1 MPGGCEV
8 TSESRWE
15 QEAQRWVRWARTL
28 GHDAYWYYSPSFF
41 DTIVPRPAGRTLE
54 IGCGEGRVARD
65 LARRGH
71 TVVALD
77 TSPTLVR
84 SAKAA
89 DPAGCYL
96 LADAV
101 TLPFHDASVD
111 LVVVYNSLMDVSDM
125 PAVVAEA
132 ARVLR
137 PGRHLCVSVTHPM
150 SDAGRFAG
158 QQPEAPFTIPGTYL
172 GRRRIDDT
180 FERDGLQMTFHG
192 WSYPLED
199 YARALEEAGLV
210 LELLRE
216 PAVSEAAV
224 SQHPSWRRWQRLPMF
239 LQLRAVKREGH
250 SRRGRHDRT
259 TSS

>member
-1 MPGGCEV
+1 V
-8 TSESRWE
+8 TSEFRWE
-15 QEAQRWVRWARTL
+15 QEAERWVRWARTP

-41 DTIVPRPAGRTLE
+41 DTVVPRPGRRTLE

-71 TVVALD
+71 IVVALD

-89 DPAGCYL
+89 DPAGRYL
-96 LADAV
+96 LADAA
-101 TLPFHDASVD
+101 TLPFPDASFD
-111 LVVVYNSLMDVSDM
+111 LVVAYNSLMDVSDM

-132 ARVLR
+132 ARVLK

-150 SDAGRFAG
+150 SDAGSFAG
-158 QQPEAPFTIPGTYL
+158 QQPEAPFTILGTYL
-172 GRRRIDDT
+172 GRRRFEGT

-199 YARALEEAGLV
+199 YARALGDAGLLIEV
-210 LELLRE
+210 IRE
-216 PAVSEAAV
+216 PSVSETAV
-224 SQHPSWRRWQRLPMF
+224 RKHPSWRRWQRLPMF

-250 SRRGRHDRT
+250 FWRGGHGRT

>member
-1 MPGGCEV
+1 VV
-8 TSESRWE
+8 TSESQWE
-15 QEAQRWVRWARTL
+15 QQAQQWVRWARTP
-28 GHDAYWYYSPSFF
+28 GHDAYWYYSPSFL
-41 DTIVPRPAGRTLE
+41 DTVVPRPGRRTLE

-65 LARRGH
+65 LAHRGH

-84 SAKAA
+84 AAKAA
-89 DPAGCYL
+89 DPTGRYL
-96 LADAV
+96 LADAA

-111 LVVVYNSLMDVSDM
+111 LVVAYNSLMDVSDM

-137 PGRHLCVSVTHPM
+137 PGRHLCVSVTHPL
-150 SDAGRFAG
+150 SDAGSFAG
-158 QQPEAPFTIPGTYL
+158 QQPKAPFTIPGTYL
-172 GRRRIDDT
+172 GRRRFEGT

-192 WSYPLED
+192 WCYPLED
-199 YARALEEAGLV
+199 YARALEDAGLL

-216 PAVSEAAV
+216 PAASEAAV
-224 SQHPSWRRWQRLPMF
+224 SRNPSWRRWQRLPMF

-250 SRRGRHDRT
+250 VRRGRHDRT

>member
-1 MPGGCEV
+1 V
-8 TSESRWE
+8 SSESRWE
-15 QEAQRWVRWARTL
+15 QEAERWVRWARTP

-41 DTIVPRPAGRTLE
+41 DTILPRPARRTLE

-89 DPAGCYL
+89 DPAGRYL
-96 LADAV
+96 LADAAW
-101 TLPFHDASVD
+101 LPFPDASFD
-111 LVVVYNSLMDVSDM
+111 LVVAYNSLMDVSDM
-125 PAVVAEA
+125 PAVVGEA

-137 PGRHLCVSVTHPM
+137 PGRHLCVSVTHPL
-150 SDAGRFAG
+150 SDAGSFAG
-158 QQPEAPFTIPGTYL
+158 EQPDAPFTIPGAYL
-172 GRRRIDDT
+172 GRRRFEGS

-199 YARALEEAGLV
+199 YACALEDAGLL
-210 LELLRE
+210 LEMLRE
-216 PAVSEAAV
+216 PSVSEAAV
-224 SQHPSWRRWQRLPMF
+224 RQHPSWQRWQRLPMF

-250 SRRGRHDRT
+250 FRRGGHGRT

>member
-1 MPGGCEV
+1 M

-15 QEAQRWVRWARTL
+15 QEAQRWVHWARTP

-41 DTIVPRPAGRTLE
+41 DTVVPRPGQRTLD

-89 DPAGCYL
+89 DPTGCYV
-96 LADAV
+96 LADGAS
-101 TLPFHDASVD
+101 LPFPAASFD
-111 LVVVYNSLMDVSDM
+111 LVVAYNSLMDVSDM

-137 PGRHLCVSVTHPM
+137 PGRHLRARSP
-150 SDAGRFAG
+150 
-158 QQPEAPFTIPGTYL
+158 IP
-172 GRRRIDDT
+172 
-180 FERDGLQMTFHG
+180 
-192 WSYPLED
+192 
-199 YARALEEAGLV
+199 
-210 LELLRE
+210 
-216 PAVSEAAV
+216 
-224 SQHPSWRRWQRLPMF
+224 
-239 LQLRAVKREGH
+239 
-250 SRRGRHDRT
+250 
-259 TSS
+259 

>member
-1 MPGGCEV
+1 V

-15 QEAQRWVRWARTL
+15 QAAERWVRWARTP

-41 DTIVPRPAGRTLE
+41 DTVVPRPARRTLE

-96 LADAV
+96 LADAAS
-101 TLPFHDASVD
+101 LPFRDASFD
-111 LVVVYNSLMDVSDM
+111 LIVAYNSLMDVSDM
-125 PAVVAEA
+125 PAVIAEA
-132 ARVLR
+132 ARVLQ

-150 SDAGRFAG
+150 SDAGSFAG
-158 QQPEAPFTIPGTYL
+158 EQPDAPFTIPGPYL
-172 GRRRIDDT
+172 ARRRFEGT

-192 WSYPLED
+192 WCYPLED
-199 YARALEEAGLV
+199 YARALEDAGLL
-210 LELLRE
+210 LEMVRE
-216 PAVSEAAV
+216 PAASEAAV
-224 SQHPSWRRWQRLPMF
+224 RQHPSYRRWQRLPMF
-239 LQLRAVKREGH
+239 LQLRAVKREGQF
-250 SRRGRHDRT
+250 RRGGHGRT
-259 TSS
+259 APS